1 MWIRRTKRCTNDGVY
16 EKTQMSKLNNL
27 FKEAKKNK
35 KKIFIGFVTGGDPDY
50 ASSKAII
57 KEMTKSCQIIEAGV
71 SFNTSTSDSPIIME
85 ANDRAINS
93 GMNMGKTFKLIKEVK
108 RETKTNTCFVL
119 MTYLNPVKIY
129 GIKKFI
135 KNCNLVGI
143 DGVIIVDSNL
153 NSPEEKVLINGLSKN
168 KIGYTKIIS
177 PTNSNQFIKQ
187 SIKNCNN
194 SWLYI
199 TSYYGLTGSKNVN
212 MSNVKKMVKK
222 VRKYSKEIP
231 IAVGFGVKTPSQ
243 VKQVAKYADGV
254 ICGSNIVNKVS
265 EGHKKKLKG
274 KKLATFVSS
283 YVKKLSNG
291 VK

>member
-1 MWIRRTKRCTNDGVY
+1 
-16 EKTQMSKLNNL
+16 
-27 FKEAKKNK
+27 
-35 KKIFIGFVTGGDPDY
+35 
-50 ASSKAII
+50 
-57 KEMTKSCQIIEAGV
+57 
-71 SFNTSTSDSPIIME
+71 
-85 ANDRAINS
+85 
-93 GMNMGKTFKLIKEVK
+93 
-108 RETKTNTCFVL
+108 
-119 MTYLNPVKIY
+119 
-129 GIKKFI
+129 
-135 KNCNLVGI
+135 
-143 DGVIIVDSNL
+143 
-153 NSPEEKVLINGLSKN
+153 
-168 KIGYTKIIS
+168 
-177 PTNSNQFIKQ
+177 
-187 SIKNCNN
+187 
-194 SWLYI
+194 
-199 TSYYGLTGSKNVN
+199 

>member
-1 MWIRRTKRCTNDGVY
+1 
-16 EKTQMSKLNNL
+16 MSKLNNL

-35 KKIFIGFVTGGDPDY
+35 KKVFIGFVTSGDPNY

-108 RETKTNTCFVL
+108 RETKTDTCFVL
-119 MTYLNPVKIY
+119 MTYLNPVIVY

-135 KNCNLVGI
+135 NSCNSVGI
-143 DGVIIVDSNL
+143 AGVIIVDGSL
-153 NSPEEKVLINGLSKN
+153 NSPEEKILINGLSKKN
-168 KIGYTKIIS
+168 IGYTKIIS
-177 PTNSNQFIKQ
+177 PTNSDKFIQQ
-187 SIKNCNN
+187 SIRNCKN
-194 SWLYI
+194 SFLYI

-212 MSNVKKMVKK
+212 IENVKKMIKR

-231 IAVGFGVKTPSQ
+231 TSVGFGVKTPAQ
-243 VKQVAKYADGV
+243 VKQVSRYADGV
-254 ICGSNIVNKVS
+254 ICGSSIVNKIA
-265 EGHKKKLKG
+265 EGHKKRLKS

-283 YVKKLSNG
+283 YVKKLSKG
-291 VK
+291 IGR